1 MGGNMEENKRKEL
14 HKKILL
20 NLFITL
26 CGILALIFLGPR
38 LLRFFMPMLVAWIIA
53 MIANPMVM
61 FLEKRI
67 KIMRKHGSVIVIVL
81 VLLLVGGIC
90 TLAVI
95 GTINQISSLIQDL
108 PDLYQSISENLQES
122 LGKLHETF
130 SFIPKN
136 LQDIINKRDDKVN
149 EIILSF
155 INSLQTSPV
164 AAVGSF
170 ASSLIDVFV
179 LAILTLMLSYFFIVE
194 REQIKT
200 AFSKYM
206 PAPVKNLWKMAL
218 DTCLT
223 AIGGYFKAC
232 FKIMLVIYVVLLIV
246 FLALGV
252 DYAALIA
259 LITAVLDFL
268 PFLGTGIIL
277 GPWAVYCAITGEY
290 VTVIV
295 LGITYVIS
303 LMIHRL
309 LEPKLVGD
317 SVGMSPFATLVSMF
331 IGYRLI
337 GMLGLIIGIP
347 VGMVVVALW
356 EQRAFESQIR
366 GIKILAKD
374 ISEYRKY

>member
-1 MGGNMEENKRKEL
+1 MEENKRKEL

-26 CGILALIFLGPR
+26 CGILVLIFLGPR

-356 EQRAFESQIR
+356 EQRVFESQIR

>member
-26 CGILALIFLGPR
+26 CGILVLIFLGPR

-356 EQRAFESQIR
+356 EQRVFESQIR